1 MLELFQCLCILLVM
15 CSFILPSDPTGVRKN
30 VYLFAGIQK
39 NCSASAVLCNNEYM
53 HVKRIADAKSLFTS
67 MSSEWPSM
75 AWYVTD
81 PYVADLSPCSIPD
94 DEAALHFSPSSL
106 CFLQYTS
113 GSTSF
118 PKGVMITIAN
128 LRNNMDTII
137 RSLHADSSAVVVSW
151 LPQYHD
157 MGLIGSS
164 LCLLYISLFSGLR
177 SFMTLWWKR
186 HLLLSHFF
194 YRRSLSMAFANL
206 SLPSDS
212 YSRTQLWLCLGS
224 SEAASL
230 FIS

>member
-1 MLELFQCLCILLVM
+1 M
-15 CSFILPSDPTGVRKN
+15 
-30 VYLFAGIQK
+30 
-39 NCSASAVLCNNEYM
+39 
-53 HVKRIADAKSLFTS
+53 KRIADAKNLFTL

-75 AWYVTD
+75 TWYVTD
-81 PYVADLSPCSIPD
+81 PYVNDLSSCSIPD
-94 DEAALHFSPSSL
+94 GRVAVDESRGDEAALHFSSTSL

-164 LCLLYISLFSGLR
+164 LCLLYIS
-177 SFMTLWWKR
+177 
-186 HLLLSHFF
+186 
-194 YRRSLSMAFANL
+194 SLAVFAVL
-206 SLPSDS
+206 YD
-212 YSRTQLWLCLGS
+212 TVV
-224 SEAASL
+224 EAAFTFLPFPSL
-230 FIS
+230 QILVCGFC

>member
-1 MLELFQCLCILLVM
+1 MFIYLQESRRIALHPPFSVISSGVASIY
-15 CSFILPSDPTGVRKN
+15 CS
-30 VYLFAGIQK
+30 
-39 NCSASAVLCNNEYM
+39 EYM

-94 DEAALHFSPSSL
+94 GRAVSDELRGDEAALHFSPSSL

-186 HLLLSHFF
+186 HLLLSHFL

-212 YSRTQLWLCLGS
+212 YSRTQLWLCFGS